1 MFLHVISLEYN
12 KYFLHYSNKDS
23 LLNSS
28 KILFECELMYEFV
41 QINKPKFILE
51 STIIS
56 QNFEIDFFVKKYM
69 HFYGIDNVRGGSYSS
84 VILDENTKRFI
95 QNEFK
100 TKIQTYEKKD
110 LIIENILLEY
120 KDINDWSLS
129 KLIKEYDDIVKIE
142 EKYNKESLHLHNLKF
157 GNGITEINRDFL
169 LDLKWLCNQ
178 IARVFANREV
188 TENLI
193 KKYEIIIKK
202 MKSLYYIFLNY
213 TSDIEDTYNH
223 KIHLYSP
230 EVLLDNI
237 FFHSNIIKYNN
248 SEVIEKFIDYFEYMY
263 YCVINRI
270 DEYTFDVK
278 SYPDHFKEIT
288 KYKKYYVN
296 KLLLR

>member
-41 QINKPKFILE
+41 QINKPKIILE

-100 TKIQTYEKKD
+100 TKLQTYEKKD

-142 EKYNKESLHLHNLKF
+142 EKYNKESLQLHNLKF

-178 IARVFANREV
+178 IAKVFANREV
-188 TENLI
+188 TGNLI
-193 KKYEIIIKK
+193 KKYKIIIKK

-237 FFHSNIIKYNN
+237 FFHSNIIKNN
-248 SEVIEKFIDYFEYMY
+248 DSEVIEKFIDYFEYMY